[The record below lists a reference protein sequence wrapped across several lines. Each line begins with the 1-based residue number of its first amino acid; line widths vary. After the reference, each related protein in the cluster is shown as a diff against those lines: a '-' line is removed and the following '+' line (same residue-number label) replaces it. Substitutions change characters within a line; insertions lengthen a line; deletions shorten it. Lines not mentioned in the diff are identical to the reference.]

1 MLRLQPTL
9 VAMPVYDLSVV
20 PLLLMVLEIN
30 NSKTNSDAK
39 MVAYA
44 DDFFAAGS
52 ISSLKYWLDTLCE
65 LGPKFGYFPEPTKS
79 WVIEK
84 SNCYDKTIH
93 IFKYTYIQIKVQGKR
108 RLDAALSTSQF
119 RDKYVMEKTNKRVEE
134 LQVLSEIAKT
144 EPQAA
149 YTCFLS
155 GYKNKLNY
163 YMIKNP
169 GIGKLLRKL
178 DEVSLAEIIPAITGG
193 ITITE
198 NERKLLSLAHRL
210 GELGIPIFEE

>member
-1 MLRLQPTL
+1 MPAYTCNATL
-9 VAMPVYDLSVV
+9 TTYACCNASL
-20 PLLLMVLEIN
+20 PLLLMVLEIT

-44 DDFFAAGS
+44 DDFSAAGS
-52 ISSLKYWLDTLCE
+52 ILSLKYWWDTLCE
-65 LGPKFGYFPEPTKS
+65 LGPKFGYFPEP

-84 SNCYDKTIH
+84 SNCYDKAIH
-93 IFKYTYIQIKVQGKR
+93 ILKYTYIQIKAQAKR
-108 RLDAALSTSQF
+108 HLDAALSTSQF
-119 RDKYVMEKTNKRVEE
+119 RDKYVMEKTNKRIEE

-144 EPQAA
+144 EPPAA

-169 GIGKLLRKL
+169 GIGKLLRML

-198 NERKLLSLAHRL
+198 NERKLLSLAPRL

>member
-1 MLRLQPTL
+1 MPAYTCNATL
-9 VAMPVYDLSVV
+9 TTYACCNASL
-20 PLLLMVLEIN
+20 PLLLMVLEIT

-39 MVAYA
+39 MVAYT

-119 RDKYVMEKTNKRVEE
+119 RDKYVMEKINKLVEE
-134 LQVLSEIAKT
+134 LYVLCGIAKI
-144 EPQAA
+144 EPQDA
-149 YTCFLS
+149 YTCCLS

-163 YMIKNP
+163 YMIKIP
-169 GIGKLLRKL
+169 GIGKIFKKV
-178 DEVSLAEIIPAITGG
+178 DEVIPTEIIPAITDG

-198 NERKLLSLAHRL
+198 NLKNK
-210 GELGIPIFEE
+210 